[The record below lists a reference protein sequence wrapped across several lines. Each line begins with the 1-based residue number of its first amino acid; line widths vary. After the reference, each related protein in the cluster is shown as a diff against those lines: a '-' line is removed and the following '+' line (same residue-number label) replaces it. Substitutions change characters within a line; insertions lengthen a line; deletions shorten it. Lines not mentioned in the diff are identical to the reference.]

1 MHMPAATAEPR
12 RNLDKTARCGQV
24 DPVTGDTRRGGGM
37 AAILVGNWWAL
48 AVRGALAI
56 VFAIVAFV
64 LPWIAAT
71 ALVLVFGAYAF
82 VDGIFALIA
91 GLRAARHHGRSAPL
105 LIVGVLNL
113 VIGVLVFLW
122 PLAALVAL
130 VYVIAIWAIIT
141 GGLLIAAGIALIRH
155 SGEWLLVL
163 GGIVS
168 VLLGIV
174 LFFAPGAGIVAI
186 SWWLGIYALLF
197 GIALLATA
205 FRIRYHPT

>member
-1 MHMPAATAEPR
+1 
-12 RNLDKTARCGQV
+12 
-24 DPVTGDTRRGGGM
+24 M

-48 AVRGALAI
+48 ALRGVLAILFALA
-56 VFAIVAFV
+56 AFF
-64 LPWIAAT
+64 LPGITAT

-82 VDGIFALIA
+82 VDGIFALVA

-105 LIVGVLNL
+105 LIEGVLNL
-113 VIGVLVFLW
+113 LIGALIFLW
-122 PLAALVAL
+122 PAAALVAL
-130 VYVIAIWAIIT
+130 VWVIAIWAVVT
-141 GGLLIAAGIALIRH
+141 GVLLIAAGIALIRH
-155 SGEWLLVL
+155 SGEWLLIL

-205 FRIRYHPT
+205 FRIRRRPV